1 MPEHPATPEAPAR
14 ETTRR
19 CCALET
25 EASPSVTRSTDPPL
39 LEDADAHC
47 SLPSETTDREQVAPG
62 SVPRY
67 GGFDADLIVIG
78 GGSAGFAAAI
88 EATLLGARV
97 IMVERGT
104 LGGTCV
110 NVGCIPSKF
119 FLRAAEVAH
128 LAAHPPYRGIQA
140 RLAGLDLHALRQ
152 QQRELVTALRREKYE
167 DLVAYYGWGL
177 LRGRARFLDA
187 ETVAVG
193 DRRLRARAVVLATGA
208 RPAVPDIPG
217 LARVTYL
224 TSTTALELERAPSSL
239 LVLGAGYVA
248 LELGQAFQ
256 RLGTAVTLIQRR
268 PRLLPDLAEELA
280 ADLQRA
286 LEQEGMRF
294 VLGTTVERI
303 ERTAGGVRLVVQH
316 AGHEEELEA
325 EALLVA
331 TGRSP
336 NTEDL
341 ALGAAGIATDAR
353 GAPLV
358 DATLATTN
366 PCVFAAGDV
375 ALTPQFVAVAAA
387 AGRLAARNALLGE
400 RRALDLRAVPAVI
413 FTDPPVATVGV
424 SPYQAE
430 AEGYTIVTGFA
441 PATTIARERVNRQHV
456 GGVLVVADARTER
469 VIGVQAVASAA
480 GELIE
485 AATLAVAHG
494 LTLSDLRD
502 HLAPYLTTAEGLRL
516 AALAAATDVTR
527 LSCCA

>member
-1 MPEHPATPEAPAR
+1 MAERRTTSPAPAR
-14 ETTRR
+14 EATRH
-19 CCALET
+19 CCAPE
-25 EASPSVTRSTDPPL
+25 ES
-39 LEDADAHC
+39 
-47 SLPSETTDREQVAPG
+47 PSETRSDGPPPRPEDDAYCSVPSETSDRGKVAPG
-62 SVPRY
+62 WIREY
-67 GGFDADLIVIG
+67 GPFDADLIVVG

-97 IMVERGT
+97 IMVERGA

-128 LAAHPPYRGIQA
+128 LAAHPPYRGIQT
-140 RLAGLDLHALRQ
+140 RLTGLDLHALRQ
-152 QQRELVTALRREKYE
+152 QQRELVAALRREKYE
-167 DLVAYYGWGL
+167 DLVAYYGWEL
-177 LRGRARFLDA
+177 LRGTARFLDA
-187 ETVAVG
+187 ETVAVD

-208 RPAVPDIPG
+208 RPTVPDIPG
-217 LARVTYL
+217 LASAPYL
-224 TSTTALELERAPSSL
+224 TSTTALDLERAPASL

-256 RLGTAVTLIQRR
+256 RLGSAVTLVQRR
-268 PRLLPDLAEELA
+268 PRLLPDLAEPLA

-294 VLGTTVERI
+294 ALGATVQRI
-303 ERTAGGVRLVVQH
+303 ERTAGGVRLVVQR
-316 AGHEEELEA
+316 AGHDERLEA

-341 ALGAAGIATDAR
+341 ALAAAGIATDAR
-353 GAPLV
+353 GAPLI

-366 PCVFAAGDV
+366 PRVFAAGDV

-413 FTDPPVATVGV
+413 FTDPQVATVGA
-424 SPYQAE
+424 SPYQAA
-430 AEGYTIVTGFA
+430 AEGHTIVTGFA
-441 PATTIARERVNRQHV
+441 PAATIARERVNLQHV

-494 LTLSDLRD
+494 LTLADLRD

-516 AALAAATDVTR
+516 AALAASTDLMH